1 MLVNWCWLGVEMIL
15 SKSEGTVVWELN
27 ELLAADRRA
36 KAFSEATVEG
46 RLSDCPSSFEEM
58 HWERIDQDSQEAL
71 GDGPDQDI
79 QSNIDSELPDDTLDL
94 EADNADE
101 RAHPTPEELEASLN
115 ERYSEGVEEGRRLAE
130 EDRKN
135 YQEIVANLTQ
145 AVEQKINSLPKVW
158 PVVTELALDIAHTVC
173 ASTLRIDQEVLEAYL
188 SKVLEQAE
196 IPKTLPLQIRLSSD
210 IVGHID
216 QDYLDKI
223 LTENSVELLA
233 DVDLEPGDVSIAYD
247 QITVDRILRLDF
259 AELREQLVAQFP
271 DNLKVS

>member
-1 MLVNWCWLGVEMIL
+1 M
-15 SKSEGTVVWELN
+15 
-27 ELLAADRRA
+27 
-36 KAFSEATVEG
+36 
-46 RLSDCPSSFEEM
+46 
-58 HWERIDQDSQEAL
+58 
-71 GDGPDQDI
+71 
-79 QSNIDSELPDDTLDL
+79 
-94 EADNADE
+94 
-101 RAHPTPEELEASLN
+101 
-115 ERYSEGVEEGRRLAE
+115 
-130 EDRKN
+130 
-135 YQEIVANLTQ
+135 
-145 AVEQKINSLPKVW
+145 
-158 PVVTELALDIAHTVC
+158 VTELALDIAHTVC

-196 IPKTLPLQIRLSSD
+196 IPKMLPLQIRLSSD

-247 QITVDRILRLDF
+247 QITIDRILRLDF